1 MRSVVDC
8 DKISTRDHP
17 SDSRRTSG
25 QVNELGRPIILQPSD
40 MPAYREGFIH
50 LLYAIILAQFVI
62 IAILLGGFSNQYL
75 ADDYF
80 RAWVNS
86 NYSWLGLFLQGQVD
100 ALLVGMALAATVLII
115 QHMRREEE
123 LRSVIRPPLSEEL
136 VSSEASQPSSIPN
149 AASIEESRREQPGD
163 VLAELEKSD

>member
-1 MRSVVDC
+1 M
-8 DKISTRDHP
+8 
-17 SDSRRTSG
+17 TS
-25 QVNELGRPIILQPSD
+25 
-40 MPAYREGFIH
+40 YREGFVH
-50 LLYAIILAQFVI
+50 LLYALILTQFVV
-62 IAILLGGFSNQYL
+62 IAVLLGGYSNQYV

-86 NYSWLGLFLQGQVD
+86 NYPWMGLMLQGQVD

-123 LRSVIRPPLSEEL
+123 LRSPIRPVFSQGP
-136 VSSEASQPSSIPN
+136 VSSQDSDRPSPDLN
-149 AASIEESRREQPGD
+149 LASIKGSKGERPGD